1 MNKINQ
7 NLSEI
12 SAETLVNYLYPE
24 LEELW
29 NVENSGTFYRNYN
42 RDVLSYDE
50 ETKEIQVARDGF
62 LKLLP
67 QGMLFR
73 DNTLKKGERNKN
85 IREQNRK
92 MRLLHDFFHPFDTY
106 AFRTRL
112 AIEREIS
119 ELLSNKL
126 NYLLK
131 TYFRFDMEAEQ
142 NPYVREVAA
151 LLPFIRTL
159 RGDLHLVSKILSA
172 LFECEVRMK
181 KVRYSQT
188 NNMRNWI
195 PSVQYE
201 LIIEN
206 LTSEEYIQKSEDLAG
221 LTAFIQEWFIPFDI
235 KCTINIKWHGEIPE
249 TSEALVL
256 DYNAELNK

>member
-1 MNKINQ
+1 MSKINQ

-12 SAETLVNYLYPE
+12 SAEALVNYLYPE
-24 LEELW
+24 LEGQW
-29 NVENSGTFYRNYN
+29 KVENSGTFYRNYN

-73 DNTLKKGERNKN
+73 DNTLKKGERNRN

-92 MRLLHDFFHPFDTY
+92 MRLLKDFFQPFDTY
-106 AFRTRL
+106 AFRNRL
-112 AIEREIS
+112 AVERQIS
-119 ELLSNKL
+119 ELLSDKL
-126 NYLLK
+126 NYLLR
-131 TYFRFDMEAEQ
+131 TYFHYDLEAEQ
-142 NPYVREVAA
+142 NPYIKEIAPM
-151 LLPFIRTL
+151 LPFIHTL
-159 RGDLHLVSKILSA
+159 RGDIHLVSRMLSS
-172 LFECEVRMK
+172 LFECEVIMK
-181 KVRYSQT
+181 RGRYSQT
-188 NNMRNWI
+188 DNTRYWI
-195 PSVQYE
+195 PSVQFE

-206 LTSEEYIQKSEDLAG
+206 LTAEEYCQMSEDLVG
-221 LTAFIQEWFIPFDI
+221 LTAFLQEWFLPFDLKSI
-235 KCTINIKWHGEIPE
+235 IRIKWHGEKPE